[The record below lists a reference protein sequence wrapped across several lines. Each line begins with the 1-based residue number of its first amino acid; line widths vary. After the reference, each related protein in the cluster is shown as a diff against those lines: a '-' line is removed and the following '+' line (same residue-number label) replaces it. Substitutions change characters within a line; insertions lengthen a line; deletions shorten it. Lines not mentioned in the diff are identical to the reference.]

1 MSTHREGVAYL
12 KLVLIAAAIGIPAA
26 LVAALFLALVH
37 ELENLLWDDLP
48 DQLGY
53 DSPPGYLVIGLPVVG
68 ALIVILARRL
78 LPGDGGNPPTE
89 GMALQATPVAY
100 APGIALAAIGTL
112 AFGAVLGPEAPVVAL
127 GAIVGVA
134 ATHFAKVGEQEK
146 RVLSTAGSFSAIS
159 ALFGGPLTAGMLLL
173 EGGVGMGAKLIPTL
187 LPGLVAAA
195 VGYVIF
201 TGFGDWGGLDAPGLV
216 VPDLPAYKGTFI
228 GDLLV
233 ALAVGVATAV
243 AIAMVRRAVAVV
255 EREGLPRLGMAG
267 LLLAGGLAV
276 GLLAQVFEAFDVRL
290 PGHAVL
296 RSERRAGRDRRG
308 VRGRDHRAARREGAG
323 LRDLARLRLPR
334 RADLPRHLPRRGARV
349 AARRVVRHLA
359 DRGSRRG
366 RRRRHGRPDAADHRP
381 RPVRRA
387 ADRAGRARRRAR
399 RRARLRGSVDHDGR
413 AVATA
418 RSGWSVNTP
427 STPQARNRSSSA
439 SIDASPSSRN
449 CASRRN
455 V

>member
-1 MSTHREGVAYL
+1 VSTRKEGAAYL
-12 KLVLIAAAIGIPAA
+12 KLVLLAAAIGIPAA

-37 ELENLLWDDLP
+37 ELESLLWDDLP

-53 DSPPGYLVIGLPVVG
+53 DSPPAYLVVGLPVVG

-89 GMALQATPVAY
+89 GLALEATPVSY

-134 ATHFAKVGEQEK
+134 ATHFVKVGEQEK

-159 ALFGGPLTAGMLLL
+159 ALFGGPVTAGMLLV
-173 EGGVGMGAKLIPTL
+173 EGGVGMGAKLIPAL

-216 VPDLPAYKGTFI
+216 VPDLPDYEGTFL

-233 ALAVGVATAV
+233 AIAVGVATAI
-243 AIAMVRRAVAVV
+243 AIVLVRRAVAIV
-255 EREGLPRLGMAG
+255 EREGLPRLGMPG

-276 GLLAQVFEAFDVRL
+276 GLLALLSEAFGVDSQDTLFSGQSAVPDVIAEGSAEVIVALLVAKALAYAISLGCGFRGGPIFPAIFLGVGLASLPIVWFDTSPTVAVAVGAAAGMAAQTRL
-290 PGHAVL
+290 IIAPVLFGALLTGQAGLDAVPAAVL
-296 RSERRAGRDRRG
+296 AC
-308 VRGRDHRAARREGAG
+308 AAAWITM
-323 LRDLARLRLPR
+323 
-334 RADLPRHLPRRGARV
+334 
-349 AARRVVRHLA
+349 AAL
-359 DRGSRRG
+359 SPP
-366 RRRRHGRPDAADHRP
+366 PDP
-381 RPVRRA
+381 
-387 ADRAGRARRRAR
+387 
-399 RRARLRGSVDHDGR
+399 DG
-413 AVATA
+413 
-418 RSGWSVNTP
+418 P
-427 STPQARNRSSSA
+427 
-439 SIDASPSSRN
+439 
-449 CASRRN
+449 
-455 V
+455 

>member
-1 MSTHREGVAYL
+1 MRLVSTHREGGAYL

-37 ELENLLWDDLP
+37 ELESLLWDDLP

-53 DSPPGYLVIGLPVVG
+53 DSPPAYLVIGLPVVG

-134 ATHFAKVGEQEK
+134 ATHFINVGEQEQ

-173 EGGVGMGAKLIPTL
+173 EGGVGMGAKLIPAL

-216 VPDLPAYKGTFI
+216 VPDLPAYKGTFL

-276 GLLAQVFEAFDVRL
+276 GLLALVVDAFGANPQEVLFSGQNSIPEIVSEGSAGVVAAVLVAKLLAYAASLGAGFRGGPIFPAVFLGVGIASLAVAVFDTSATWAIAVGAGAGMAAQARLLLAPVVFGALLVGQAGADTAPAAVLAVAAAWLVTTALDKSAAL
-290 PGHAVL
+290 PG
-296 RSERRAGRDRRG
+296 
-308 VRGRDHRAARREGAG
+308 
-323 LRDLARLRLPR
+323 
-334 RADLPRHLPRRGARV
+334 
-349 AARRVVRHLA
+349 
-359 DRGSRRG
+359 
-366 RRRRHGRPDAADHRP
+366 
-381 RPVRRA
+381 
-387 ADRAGRARRRAR
+387 
-399 RRARLRGSVDHDGR
+399 
-413 AVATA
+413 
-418 RSGWSVNTP
+418 
-427 STPQARNRSSSA
+427 
-439 SIDASPSSRN
+439 ASPSPATPAPTTPATDPPTGTAGPDR
-449 CASRRN
+449 
-455 V
+455 